1 MDILGVIREE
11 GRVWGLVAR
20 RERKA
25 ATLCVGVRE
34 RRELYPNGSDDREN
48 TQEEVGSSACPEPV
62 AATSAGARQ
71 PPSASSQGGEPA
83 LGQSHLS

>member
-48 TQEEVGSSACPEPV
+48 TQEEVGSSACPDQWQLPLQE
-62 AATSAGARQ
+62 
-71 PPSASSQGGEPA
+71 
-83 LGQSHLS
+83 LGSHLLLPLREESML